1 MAFPSESEDDRIDES
16 PEVEQ
21 PDDNDRD
28 VDVSE
33 RDGKTEVE
41 VHRES
46 RRERK
51 QREFDERNQ
60 KRIEESLGPIRQQN
74 EALQRQLA
82 EFIQLQRQQ
91 PQQQVQQ
98 ARQQDNGIDPDLAA
112 IKSKQ
117 AALIRRARTAKDE
130 DEADRIELEYRK
142 LDQEAID
149 LRAGKLVDEKL
160 KGFRPPPQMN
170 YQEQQLRAE
179 FNDVFQNPRA
189 ERYAASLVT
198 QAEELALARGEQ
210 VNPMKVRQE
219 ALLKAA
225 HDLGIRKAATPAP
238 KPSQAARLS
247 NRGNNAIP
255 VRGNERSTKRTLTPA
270 ERQAAIAS
278 GNPELTPEQNIARWT
293 KAMEKHGYWDVE

>member
-91 PQQQVQQ
+91 PQQEPLLVPM
-98 ARQQDNGIDPDLAA
+98 AGI
-112 IKSKQ
+112 IFS
-117 AALIRRARTAKDE
+117 
-130 DEADRIELEYRK
+130 
-142 LDQEAID
+142 
-149 LRAGKLVDEKL
+149 
-160 KGFRPPPQMN
+160 
-170 YQEQQLRAE
+170 
-179 FNDVFQNPRA
+179 
-189 ERYAASLVT
+189 
-198 QAEELALARGEQ
+198 
-210 VNPMKVRQE
+210 
-219 ALLKAA
+219 
-225 HDLGIRKAATPAP
+225 
-238 KPSQAARLS
+238 
-247 NRGNNAIP
+247 
-255 VRGNERSTKRTLTPA
+255 
-270 ERQAAIAS
+270 
-278 GNPELTPEQNIARWT
+278 
-293 KAMEKHGYWDVE
+293 

>member
-82 EFIQLQRQQ
+82 EFIQLSANSPSSRSSRPASRTMESTPTWLPSRASRQRSSGA
-91 PQQQVQQ
+91 P
-98 ARQQDNGIDPDLAA
+98 ARQRTRTRPTESSWSTA
-112 IKSKQ
+112 SST
-117 AALIRRARTAKDE
+117 RRPST
-130 DEADRIELEYRK
+130 
-142 LDQEAID
+142 
-149 LRAGKLVDEKL
+149 
-160 KGFRPPPQMN
+160 
-170 YQEQQLRAE
+170 
-179 FNDVFQNPRA
+179 
-189 ERYAASLVT
+189 YAPASWWT
-198 QAEELALARGEQ
+198 
-210 VNPMKVRQE
+210 
-219 ALLKAA
+219 
-225 HDLGIRKAATPAP
+225 
-238 KPSQAARLS
+238 
-247 NRGNNAIP
+247 
-255 VRGNERSTKRTLTPA
+255 RS
-270 ERQAAIAS
+270 
-278 GNPELTPEQNIARWT
+278 
-293 KAMEKHGYWDVE
+293 